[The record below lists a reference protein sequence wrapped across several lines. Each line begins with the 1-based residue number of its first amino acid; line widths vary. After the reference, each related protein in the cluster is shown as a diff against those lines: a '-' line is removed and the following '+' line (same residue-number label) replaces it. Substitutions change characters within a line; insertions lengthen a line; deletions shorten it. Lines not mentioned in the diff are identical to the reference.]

1 MSRRGSHSVLIV
13 AALLALAAAAGVQ
26 AARDSRYPLDRRET
40 ERVLYV
46 RSGTAIRHAALEF
59 DALVA
64 DTYWIRA
71 IQHYGGD
78 RLAGQRGRKY
88 DLLYPLL
95 DITTTL
101 DPYFTIAY
109 RFGAIFLSEAYPGG
123 PGRPDQAIALL
134 RKGIAAQPG
143 KWQYYMDIGFV
154 NYWHL
159 RDFTEAARWF
169 QAAGAQPGAPN
180 WLAPLAATVLQVGR
194 DRASA
199 RFLWQQMLQS
209 DQAWMRSRAEH
220 GLRQV
225 QALDDIDQL
234 SAIARR
240 FPPQSGDRYTWE
252 GLVRRRVLR
261 GIPIDPSG
269 QPYEIDPVTGRVT
282 LSEASSLWPL
292 PDEPRRLGR

>member
-1 MSRRGSHSVLIV
+1 MSRRGSHPVLVV
-13 AALLALAAAAGVQ
+13 AAILALAAAAGVQ
-26 AARDSRYPLDRRET
+26 AARDSRYPLDRREA

-88 DLLYPLL
+88 ELLYPLL

-143 KWQYYMDIGFV
+143 KWQYYLDIGFV

-159 RDFTEAARWF
+159 RDFKEAARWF

-180 WLAPLAATVLQVGR
+180 WLAPLAATVLQAGR

-234 SAIARR
+234 NAIARR

-252 GLVRRRVLR
+252 GLVRRRGLR